1 VVEYGIEPFGEERVP
16 DRDSCGGSLG
26 GSKSGKSLW
35 ASGNFKGLD
44 Q

>member
-1 VVEYGIEPFGEERVP
+1 MDYGIEPFGEREYLTEDP
-16 DRDSCGGSLG
+16 CGGFLG

-35 ASGNFKGLD
+35 ASGNYKGLD